1 MRELIEKLKPKVYEK
16 ASKKFGVSKILKEN
30 DGKPI
35 YIKDVDGFEVV
46 GNLWSRETLAKIFN
60 VKKEELLFLLLNAI
74 EREKEG
80 KVEINDDLKE
90 LYIKDKNI
98 LSWPIPTYYEKDA
111 GPYITSG
118 VVIAYDE
125 DYGYNLSIHRILVK
139 ESHLVIRMVEQRH
152 LHFLYNKA
160 LREGR
165 ELEVAIAIGVH
176 PSLLLAASTSGDIT
190 FDEYKM
196 ASILNKVEV
205 FELDN
210 LLVPEAEFIITGKIC
225 KELDDEGPFVDI
237 TGTYDKVRKQPI
249 IKIKNLYRKEKPIF
263 HALLPGG
270 VEHKTLMGL
279 PQEPRIYKIVR
290 NTIPTV
296 KNVVLTTGGCCWL
309 HGVVQIEKRTEGDGK
324 NAILAALAGHP
335 SLKHVV
341 VVDEDINIYDIN
353 DVEYAI
359 ATRVQGDRDLVIIK
373 GAKGS
378 SLDPSSDGTT
388 TKIGIDATKP
398 LKDREKF
405 EKAKIP
411 SDI

>member
-1 MRELIEKLKPKVYEK
+1 MLRELIKKLNPKVYDR
-16 ASKKFGVSKILKEN
+16 ADKKFGVSKILKVN
-30 DGKPI
+30 DGKPV
-35 YIKDVDGFEVV
+35 YIKDVDGYEVV
-46 GNLWSRETLAKIFN
+46 GNLWSRESLAKIFN
-60 VKKEELLFLLLNAI
+60 VDKKDLMFLLLDAI
-74 EREKEG
+74 EREG
-80 KVEINDDLKE
+80 KVEINDDLKD
-90 LYIKDKNI
+90 LYIKDNNI
-98 LSWPIPTYYEKDA
+98 NDWPIPIYYEKDA

-139 ESHLVIRMVEQRH
+139 NDRLVIRMVEQRH
-152 LHFLYNKA
+152 LHFLYKKA
-160 LREGR
+160 LSEGR
-165 ELEVAIAIGVH
+165 YLDIAIAIGVH
-176 PSLLLAASTSGDIT
+176 PSILLAASTSGDIY

-210 LLVPEAEFIITGKIC
+210 ILVPEAEFIITGRITDKL
-225 KELDDEGPFVDI
+225 EDEGPFVDI
-237 TGTYDKVRKQPI
+237 TGTYDKVRKQPVI
-249 IKIKNLYRKEKPIF
+249 EIKNLYRKEKPIF

-279 PQEPRIYKIVR
+279 PQEPRIFKIVR

-296 KNVVLTTGGCCWL
+296 KNVVLTTGGCSWL
-309 HGVVQIEKRTEGDGK
+309 HAVVQIEKRTEGDGK
-324 NAILAALAGHP
+324 NAILAALAAHP

-341 VVDEDINIYDIN
+341 IVDEDINIYDIN

-359 ATRVQGDRDLVIIK
+359 ATRVQGDKDIVMIK

-378 SLDPSSDGTT
+378 SLDPSSDGLT
-388 TKIGIDATKP
+388 TKIGVDATKP

-405 EKAKIP
+405 KKAKIP
-411 SDI
+411 GLDI